1 MCNLYAITKSQEAIR
16 QAAKALRDKA
26 GNVPSLPSIFPDQ
39 MAPIV
44 RVGEDGKRELIMMR
58 WGFPSPP
65 VFGNPRPVTNV
76 RNVKSNYWKPWLKPE
91 QRCLVPATSFC
102 EYHDKADPK
111 TKRKVPHWFAL
122 SEKRPI
128 FFFAGIWRTWNGT
141 RGTKAD
147 PVEGKH
153 VIFSFLTCDPNKIV
167 KPVHS
172 KAMPV
177 ILTTKA
183 ECDEWLSAPVEKALK
198 LQRPLADKLLKVV
211 ATGEKMD
218 AA

>member
-26 GNVPSLPSIFPDQ
+26 GNLPPLPGIFPDQ

-44 RVGEDGKRELIMMR
+44 RTGEDGERELVMMR
-58 WGFPSPP
+58 WGLPSPP

-76 RNVKSNYWKPWLKPE
+76 RNVKSAHWKPWLKAE

-102 EYHDKADPK
+102 EYHDKPDPK

-122 SEKRPI
+122 SEKRPL
-128 FFFAGIWRTWNGT
+128 FFFAGIWRSWKGT
-141 RGTKAD
+141 RGTKTE
-147 PVEGKH
+147 PVEGEH
-153 VIFSFLTCDPNKIV
+153 LLYSFLTTDSNKDV
-167 KPVHS
+167 KPIHA

-177 ILTTKA
+177 ILTTREETDA
-183 ECDEWLSAPVEKALK
+183 WLTAPVEKALK
-198 LQRPLADKLLKVV
+198 LQRPLPAGVLKIV
-211 ATGEKMD
+211 ARGKKKD